1 LAPDNFTTLAMSSN
15 ANGRP
20 GRRSFYLNGKDSKA
34 AALPQAPRPPGSA
47 AELFS

>member
-1 LAPDNFTTLAMSSN
+1 MSSN

-34 AALPQAPRPPGSA
+34 AALPQPPGRRGQPQSY
-47 AELFS
+47 